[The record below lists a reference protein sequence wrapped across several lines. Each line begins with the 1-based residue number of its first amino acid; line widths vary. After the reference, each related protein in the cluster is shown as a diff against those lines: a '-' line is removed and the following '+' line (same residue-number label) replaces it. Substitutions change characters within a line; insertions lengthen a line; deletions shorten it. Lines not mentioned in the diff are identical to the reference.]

1 MRGLEIYQKKCQDLL
16 NENNVIE
23 SRLAV
28 AENTSSLL
36 KSNTKKLNEQL
47 INIAR
52 RQYKFEQYSRRECI
66 EIQDIP
72 QNIRIKN
79 LEDTMTKIFEKNGI
93 SVNKRMIVACH
104 RLSKIT
110 KTIVKFANRKDA
122 KPILKS

>member
-47 INIAR
+47 INIER
-52 RQYKFEQYSRRECI
+52 RQYKLEQYSRRECI
-66 EIQDIP
+66 EIQGIP